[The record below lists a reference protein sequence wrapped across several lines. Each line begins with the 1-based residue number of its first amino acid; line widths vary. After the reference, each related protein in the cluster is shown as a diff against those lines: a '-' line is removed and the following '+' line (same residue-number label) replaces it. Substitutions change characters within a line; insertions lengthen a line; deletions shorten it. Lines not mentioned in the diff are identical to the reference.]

1 MATREIEDLVKS
13 LFSQIDKLNK
23 EVKALTRE
31 NKRLR
36 ESDDIQVIESTPKR
50 IKREAD
56 QHWKHW
62 IVSSYCR
69 TVLGKKLTLR
79 ESQDIGGITALLYRA
94 YYRYRDSKANLL
106 RSSNAPLTKSFLPKV
121 MGPSG
126 EQAQQYEDSDCHLIK
141 KAYTIFMDHNKTPK
155 QLLDLFIDIDWH
167 EIDKILEG
175 QVTPALLEWK

>member
-23 EVKALTRE
+23 EVKALKRE

-62 IVSSYCR
+62 IVSRYCR

-94 YYRYRDSKANLL
+94 YYRCRDSKANLL
-106 RSSNAPLTKSFLPKV
+106 RSSNALLTKSFLPKV

-141 KAYTIFMDHNKTPK
+141 KAYTIFMDYNKTPK
-155 QLLDLFIDIDWH
+155 QLFGLFTEIDWN

-175 QVTPALLEWK
+175 QVTPALLGWK